1 VSACLLG
8 TPCTHDAGHNLS
20 EPVVALASRYHL
32 IPVCPEVAGG
42 LPTPRP
48 AAEIQPDGRVVT
60 EDDADLTAAYERG
73 AAHAVALA
81 VRAGATAA
89 VLKARSP
96 SCGGKEVYDGT
107 FSRTRRP
114 GAGVTAQRLA
124 AAGLVVVDED
134 DVTEGGVGAGHLPA
148 G

>member
-1 VSACLLG
+1 MSACLLG
-8 TPCTHDAGHNLS
+8 TPCTHDGGHNRS
-20 EPVVALASRYHL
+20 EPVVALADRYHL
-32 IPVCPEVAGG
+32 VPVCPEVAGG

-48 AAEIQPDGRVVT
+48 AAEIQPDGRVIT
-60 EDDADLTAAYERG
+60 EDDADVTAAYQRG

-89 VLKARSP
+89 VLKGRSP
-96 SCGGKEVYDGT
+96 SCGCKEVYDGT
-107 FSRTRRP
+107 FSRIRRP

-134 DVTEGGVGAGHLPA
+134 DVGAGRLPA